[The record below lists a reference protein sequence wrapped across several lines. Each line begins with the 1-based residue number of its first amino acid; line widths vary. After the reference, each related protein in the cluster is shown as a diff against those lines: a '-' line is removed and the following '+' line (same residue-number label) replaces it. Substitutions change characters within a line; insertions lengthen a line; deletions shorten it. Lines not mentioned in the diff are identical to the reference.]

1 MSLRRKNLIPIIIC
15 SLLLYA
21 CAYIVVPDLGDSTNP
36 TPAMSKGWTGFV
48 TNVIQSDTG
57 NLHIDIT
64 IRNETSDWSAMHTV
78 EGRPAVLTTSDGK
91 NANCETVFVGTG
103 GHRLAP
109 GFQMRGY
116 ITGSDA
122 EPKTQMI
129 YVECAGAKASSGA
142 RLAIDIS
149 YVTGEFNYYYPETN
163 KVDTILE
170 LNLDEIAKDLKY
182 PVAESIPDLI
192 LNSDFQI
199 SAMSNLVITLTDAK
213 RTDEGLQFTWHSY
226 NPSDYALSAR
236 IGIPPVIGEDGI
248 IYGIYQ
254 SPDRATSP
262 TAPAKGEAEWKT
274 SVSVPKDVKGLYIL
288 MSVES
293 KKLRLFVNYAVDIT
307 DK

>member
-1 MSLRRKNLIPIIIC
+1 MSLRRKNLIPIIIS

-21 CAYIVVPDLGDSTNP
+21 CAYIVVPDLGDGTNST
-36 TPAMSKGWTGFV
+36 TATSRGWTGLV
-48 TNVIQSDTG
+48 TNVIQTEAGD
-57 NLHIDIT
+57 LHIDIT
-64 IRNETSDWSAMHTV
+64 IRNETSDWSAMHAV

-91 NANCETVFVGTG
+91 YTNCDTVFVGTG

-116 ITGSDA
+116 ITGTDA

-129 YVECAGAKASSGA
+129 YVECAGATATSGSK
-142 RLAIDIS
+142 LAIDIS

-163 KVDTILE
+163 KVDTTME
-170 LNLDEIAKDLKY
+170 LNLDEIATDLKY

-192 LNSDFQI
+192 LSSDFKI
-199 SAMSNLVITLTDAK
+199 NAMSNLVITLTDAK
-213 RTDEGLQFTWHSY
+213 RTDEGLQFTWHSH

-262 TAPAKGEAEWKT
+262 TAPAKGDAEWTT
-274 SVSVPKDVKGLYIL
+274 SVAVPKDVKGLYIL

-293 KKLRLFVNYAVDIT
+293 KKLRLFVNYVVDIT
-307 DK
+307 DQ

>member
-1 MSLRRKNLIPIIIC
+1 MSLRRKNLLPIIIC

-21 CAYIVVPDLGDSTNP
+21 CAYIVVPDLGDSANP

-48 TNVIQSDTG
+48 TNFIQSEAG
-57 NLHIDIT
+57 GLHIDIT
-64 IRNETSDWSAMHTV
+64 IRNETSDWSAMHAV

-116 ITGSDA
+116 VTGTEA
-122 EPKTQMI
+122 EPKTQLI
-129 YVECAGAKASSGA
+129 YVECAGATVTSGA
-142 RLAIDIS
+142 KLAIDIS

-163 KVDTILE
+163 KVDTRLE

-182 PVAESIPDLI
+182 PVAESIPGLI
-192 LNSDFQI
+192 LKSDFQI
-199 SAMSNLVITLTDAK
+199 NAMSNLVITLTDTK
-213 RTDEGLQFTWHSY
+213 RSDEALQFTWHSY

-236 IGIPPVIGEDGI
+236 IGIPPVIGDDGI

-262 TAPAKGEAEWKT
+262 TAPAKGEAEWMT